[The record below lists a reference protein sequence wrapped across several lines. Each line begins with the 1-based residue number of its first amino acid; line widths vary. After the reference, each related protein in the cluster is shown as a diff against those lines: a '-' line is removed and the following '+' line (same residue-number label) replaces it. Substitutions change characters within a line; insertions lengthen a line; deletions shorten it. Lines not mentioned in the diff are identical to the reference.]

1 MNVKDLQ
8 ISASLVVAI
17 MGATV
22 GSAWW
27 ASQNL
32 ALAADVEK
40 AHLELRLEVEQAATQ
55 DRIERYRRELRYHTE
70 PQIREDIKADIK
82 NARSR
87 NLSIQNSLDNLEK

>member
-1 MNVKDLQ
+1 MKISDLQ
-8 ISASLVVAI
+8 ISLSLAI
-17 MGATV
+17 TIMVSTV
-22 GSAWW
+22 GGVWW

-40 AHLELRLEVEQAATQ
+40 AHLELRLEVEQAANQ

-70 PQIREDIKADIK
+70 PQIREDIKADIED
-82 NARSR
+82 ARSR